1 MSQATPPSISS
12 QRSKYI
18 NIRGLQYHV
27 QSWGDPKLPTLIALH
42 GWMDCGASFA
52 YIASELEQQFHII
65 APDLRGFGDT
75 EHCSQGYWF
84 PDYIADLDAL
94 VDLYSPNEPINLL
107 GHSMGGNI
115 VLMYAGIR
123 PERVSNV
130 ISLDALGIAN
140 TSPEDSPQKYRQWL
154 QQSSSLK
161 KQKTYA
167 NLAEFEHAI
176 QTNNPTLSVDVI
188 QFLANSWSKPI
199 KDDPSSEQRILK
211 HDRKHRHTN
220 PIRYNHDDI
229 FAMWKQITA
238 NICLIMASDSSL
250 YKKYLSS
257 GRLDGT
263 IKALDIPEKNCYI
276 VQGCQH
282 MLHLEK
288 PTTTA
293 KYIRQFFE
301 SLNNL

>member
-1 MSQATPPSISS
+1 MSQATLSS
-12 QRSKYI
+12 TSSPRSQHI
-18 NIRGLQYHV
+18 NIRGLQYHI
-27 QSWGDPKLPTLIALH
+27 QSWGKPDLPTIVALH

-52 YIASELEQQFHII
+52 YIASELADQYHII
-65 APDLRGFGDT
+65 SPDLRGFGDT
-75 EHCSQGYWF
+75 EHSSEGYWF

-94 VDLYSPNEPINLL
+94 LDIYSPNEPVNLL

-123 PERVSNV
+123 PERVKNV

-154 QQSSSLK
+154 QQNSNVK

-167 NLAEFEHAI
+167 NLAAFEHAI
-176 QTNNPTLSVDVI
+176 QTNNPTLSADVI
-188 QFLANSWSKPI
+188 QFLAHAWSKPI
-199 KDDPSSEQRILK
+199 NDNPSDEQRILK
-211 HDRKHRHTN
+211 HDRQHRHTN

-257 GRLDGT
+257 GRLDET
-263 IKALDIPEKNCYI
+263 KKILNIPEQNCYI
-276 VQGCQH
+276 VKDCQH

-301 SLNNL
+301 LLNNL